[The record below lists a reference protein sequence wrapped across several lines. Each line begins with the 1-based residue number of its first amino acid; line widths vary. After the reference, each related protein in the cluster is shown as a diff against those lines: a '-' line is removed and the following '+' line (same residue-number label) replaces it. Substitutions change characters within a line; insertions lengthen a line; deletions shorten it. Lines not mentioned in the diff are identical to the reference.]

1 MPSHDTASAVAAIP
15 AREENF
21 CFISSGTWSLIGTE
35 LEQPV
40 CTEEVRQAGL
50 TNEVGA
56 FGKITLL
63 KNSAGMFVVNC
74 LKKEYEFEKGRKI
87 SWDEVSEMAE
97 ESKAKTIVDL
107 NDTAFF
113 NPSDM
118 SEAMWGRLLESG
130 QVEGAKDWSILFATF
145 YASLASVYAQT
156 VGDIE
161 RVTGKKLEKIYI
173 VGGGSASRVLLRLM
187 SQSIGKPVVVCYG
200 ESTSMGNLAVQ
211 LAYRNPE
218 LALSDIRRI
227 IGNSY
232 RTEEIAPERG

>member
-1 MPSHDTASAVAAIP
+1 M
-15 AREENF
+15 
-21 CFISSGTWSLIGTE
+21 
-35 LEQPV
+35 
-40 CTEEVRQAGL
+40 
-50 TNEVGA
+50 
-56 FGKITLL
+56 
-63 KNSAGMFVVNC
+63 
-74 LKKEYEFEKGRKI
+74 
-87 SWDEVSEMAE
+87 
-97 ESKAKTIVDL
+97 
-107 NDTAFF
+107 
-113 NPSDM
+113 
-118 SEAMWGRLLESG
+118 
-130 QVEGAKDWSILFATF
+130 EGAKDWSILFATF